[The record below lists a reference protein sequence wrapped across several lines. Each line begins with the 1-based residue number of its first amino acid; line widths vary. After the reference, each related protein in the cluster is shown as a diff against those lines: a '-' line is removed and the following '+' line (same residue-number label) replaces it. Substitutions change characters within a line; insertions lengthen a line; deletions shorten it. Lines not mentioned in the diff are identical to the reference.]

1 MKELKQ
7 YICESNISYNFIN
20 SKNQKIFEQA
30 TKYKEEYLKHK
41 DRWYFLNYDEED
53 DMDPSEFKKENSRL
67 EKLIEKCEK
76 SSVSY
81 YDKIYNKLNDDI
93 EKLVKLYVETNSMS
107 HADEKYLITPPE
119 LEKEMYKFFDGS
131 TLKRP
136 TDIKIFRNEIIVK
149 TKVSWEAYTMSAFSK
164 SRYETG
170 QDEEWLGSILME
182 CLLGMVYI
190 HEVMLYNTNDIKQE
204 PVKPV
209 VKQEPV
215 KPVNKLPKMVK
226 DLQVSL
232 QDKKWQ
238 NVYDTLKQI
247 VKKYG
252 NKYGELHFTPSGRF
266 WDHTIE
272 GMYLS
277 KNKLFLNIYW
287 TGDSTDGTESVNYI
301 DIFNSGRYIIPK
313 KTFFDGTRTRTT
325 HGDIEVTKNEVIEYI
340 NKFINEYDWSK
351 K

>member
-1 MKELKQ
+1 MTWILV
-7 YICESNISYNFIN
+7 N
-20 SKNQKIFEQA
+20 S
-30 TKYKEEYLKHK
+30 
-41 DRWYFLNYDEED
+41 
-53 DMDPSEFKKENSRL
+53 KKENSKL

-76 SSVSY
+76 SSMSY

-107 HADEKYLITPPE
+107 HADEKYLTTPHE
-119 LEKEMYKFFDGS
+119 LEKEIHKFFDGS

-164 SRYETG
+164 SKYETV
-170 QDEEWLGSILME
+170 QDKDWLGSILME

-190 HEVMLYNTNDIKQE
+190 YEVMLYNTKDIK
-204 PVKPV
+204 VSKPTSS
-209 VKQEPV
+209 KT
-215 KPVNKLPKMVK
+215 PKMVK

-287 TGDSTDGTESVNYI
+287 TGDSTDGTESVGFI
-301 DIFNSGRYIIPK
+301 DVWNSGKYIIPK